1 MRGVPSRLIPLVPLF
16 CRSLTQMGTR
26 TESFVELTERLGRVT
41 GGVGVSPLT
50 SDIRGVTDPA
60 AYVIISGKAMSDKT
74 GNLLEIFRDILLT
87 ARLDDKARFRQVF
100 DSRQDHQHISPYLFT
115 LSVCLVNFLRD
126 PFFCSSSPVQGLRK
140 RDWWRVGYFYSS
152 GWQISVRG
160 WRADVCARDQ
170 RSAGVSARIGRLAR
184 E

>member
-1 MRGVPSRLIPLVPLF
+1 MKQVLGSLQETPDPPEALACIPSLQLSDIPKTASTIPTEITALGSATKLSHDLFTNDILYLEAALSMRGVPSRLIPLVPLF

-60 AYVIISGKAMSDKT
+60 AYVVISGKAMSDKS
-74 GNLLEIFRDILLT
+74 GHLLEIFRDILLT

-100 DSRQDHQHISPYLFT
+100 NSAWT
-115 LSVCLVNFLRD
+115 LRHT
-126 PFFCSSSPVQGLRK
+126 
-140 RDWWRVGYFYSS
+140 
-152 GWQISVRG
+152 
-160 WRADVCARDQ
+160 
-170 RSAGVSARIGRLAR
+170 
-184 E
+184 